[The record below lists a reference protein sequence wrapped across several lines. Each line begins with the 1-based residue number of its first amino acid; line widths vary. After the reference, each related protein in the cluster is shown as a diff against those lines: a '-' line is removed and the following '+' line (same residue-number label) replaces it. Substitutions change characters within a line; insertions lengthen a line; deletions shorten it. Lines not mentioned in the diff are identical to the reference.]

1 VAKKKSTTSK
11 TAKRNT
17 AKHSTRKST
26 AASPTKR
33 TATSKAKKTAKP
45 ERAAGTQRKATKAK
59 TKTVKST
66 ESKPAKPMRAAKA
79 TQKKTAKPK
88 AEGARKSTLKA
99 AGEGKPAAYTPEPK
113 PAVRKKA
120 ASGAK
125 AREREGRMS
134 SATPPTAL
142 PKTRLNE
149 KQLKQF
155 RDLLLEKR
163 SELLS
168 DVRMLTKD
176 ALGKSRKD
184 SAGDL
189 SSMPIHMAD
198 IGSDNWE
205 QDFTLGLIANER
217 QLVREID
224 EALERIEQRTYGI
237 CLATHKPITVA
248 RLRAKPW
255 AKYCIE
261 YAEQLE
267 RRGY

>member
-1 VAKKKSTTSK
+1 MAKKTKTSK
-11 TAKRNT
+11 QAKSAKPASAKTASRKSKSRES
-17 AKHSTRKST
+17 ASPARAAAGRKST
-26 AASPTKR
+26 A
-33 TATSKAKKTAKP
+33 
-45 ERAAGTQRKATKAK
+45 G
-59 TKTVKST
+59 
-66 ESKPAKPMRAAKA
+66 KPAKPNAAPRKQAAKQSTRDKNTRTA
-79 TQKKTAKPK
+79 PKSRSRANEQMSGVAPASVTANGDKSTAKS
-88 AEGARKSTLKA
+88 ASRD
-99 AGEGKPAAYTPEPK
+99 GKL
-113 PAVRKKA
+113 
-120 ASGAK
+120 
-125 AREREGRMS
+125 ERHNLRRSEEKVV
-134 SATPPTAL
+134 AL
-142 PKTRLNE
+142 PKTRLSAE
-149 KQLKQF
+149 QLRTFKE
-155 RDLLLEKR
+155 LLLAKR

-224 EALERIEQRTYGI
+224 EALQRIEDGTYGV
-237 CLATHKPITVA
+237 CLATRKPITVA

-261 YAEQLE
+261 YAQQME
-267 RRGY
+267 RRGR

>member
-1 VAKKKSTTSK
+1 MATKKTTSRKTATKRTARKSAPAGASSAASKKSKTASKSTGKTSKKSASATKSK
-11 TAKRNT
+11 TAKKKTSVKKTGTSRKT
-17 AKHSTRKST
+17 APASNDGMTTSRKT
-26 AASPTKR
+26 V
-33 TATSKAKKTAKP
+33 ATSTN
-45 ERAAGTQRKATKAK
+45 
-59 TKTVKST
+59 
-66 ESKPAKPMRAAKA
+66 SKPRKVGGNSRVRAK
-79 TQKKTAKPK
+79 
-88 AEGARKSTLKA
+88 
-99 AGEGKPAAYTPEPK
+99 
-113 PAVRKKA
+113 
-120 ASGAK
+120 
-125 AREREGRMS
+125 RERND
-134 SATPPTAL
+134 TPPPL
-142 PKTRLNE
+142 PKTRLND
-149 KQLKQF
+149 KQLNEFKS
-155 RDLLLEKR
+155 LLLAKR
-163 SELLS
+163 MELLS

-224 EALERIEQRTYGI
+224 DALERVENRTYGI
-237 CLATHKPITVA
+237 CIMTHKPITVA

-261 YAEQLE
+261 YARQLE